1 VNLSGVFSP
10 VTTPFDDRGRVDTGA
25 LADNLARY
33 EVHGAT
39 GYLLLG
45 STGEAAYLDEEEKL
59 EVLRAARRAVPSA
72 RILMAG
78 VGLESTAATSRLAAL
93 AADCGADLALVIT
106 PFYFRSRM
114 SEEALRRHFEAV
126 AEASPIP
133 ILLYNVPKFTGL
145 VLPASVSEAL
155 AKHPNVA
162 GLKDSSGDLEKMR
175 EVLDRVPASFRVL
188 CGSVSVFA
196 PALALGAVGGVLAAA
211 DVVPEPL
218 VALYRAHVAGD
229 PGRARELQA
238 AVTETGRRIVDAAG
252 VPGIKAAMDL
262 RGLSGGP
269 PRPPLLAVS
278 HDERESI
285 RREVAR
291 LVDEGIVPSM
301 RCTLESS

>member
-1 VNLSGVFSP
+1 MNLSGVFPP

-25 LADNLARY
+25 LASNLARY
-33 EVHGAT
+33 EVHGAA

-45 STGEAAYLDEEEKL
+45 STGEAAYLEEEEKL
-59 EVLRAARRAVPSA
+59 EVLRAARRAVPA
-72 RILMAG
+72 GRILMAG
-78 VGLESTAATSRLAAL
+78 VGLESTAATVRLAAK
-93 AADCGADLALVIT
+93 ASDCGADLALVIT

-145 VLPASVSEAL
+145 ALPVSVAEAL

-162 GLKDSSGDLEKMR
+162 GLKDSSGDLEKMQ

-196 PALALGAVGGVLAAA
+196 PALAAGAVGGVLAAA

-229 PGRARELQA
+229 AGRAGELQA
-238 AVTETGRRIVDAAG
+238 AVTETGRRIVDAVG
-252 VPGIKAAMDL
+252 VPGIKAGMDV
-262 RGLSGGP
+262 RGLSGGA
-269 PRPPLLAVS
+269 PRPPLLPAS
-278 HDERESI
+278 PDECEAI
-285 RREVAR
+285 RRELAR
-291 LVDEGIVPSM
+291 LVDEGIVPAL
-301 RCTLESS
+301 RC

>member
-1 VNLSGVFSP
+1 VNLSGVFAP
-10 VTTPFDDRGRVDTGA
+10 VTTPYDDRGRVDTGA
-25 LADNLARY
+25 LAANLARY
-33 EVHGAT
+33 EAHGAA

-45 STGEAAYLDEEEKL
+45 STGEAAYLEEGEKL
-59 EVLRAARRAVPSA
+59 ELLRAARRAVPA
-72 RILMAG
+72 GRILMAG
-78 VGLESTAATSRLAAL
+78 VGLESTAATVQLARLAAE
-93 AADCGADLALVIT
+93 CGADCALVIT

-114 SEEALRRHFEAV
+114 SEEALTRHFEAV

-145 VLPASVSEAL
+145 VLPVSVAEAL

-229 PGRARELQA
+229 ATRAKSLQA
-238 AVTETGRRIVDAAG
+238 SVIETGRRVVDAAG

-262 RGLSGGP
+262 RGLSGGA
-269 PRPPLLAVS
+269 PRPPLLPVS
-278 HDERESI
+278 VDERESI
-285 RREVAR
+285 RREFER
-291 LVDEGIVPSM
+291 LVAEGIVPEL
-301 RCTLESS
+301 RC

>member
-1 VNLSGVFSP
+1 VNLSGVFPP
-10 VTTPFDDRGRVDTGA
+10 VTTPFDERGRVDTGA

-33 EVHGAT
+33 EAHGVA

-45 STGEAAYLDEEEKL
+45 STGEAAYIDEGEKL

-72 RILMAG
+72 RVLMAG
-78 VGLESTAATSRLAAL
+78 VGLESTAATARLATL

-114 SEEALRRHFEAV
+114 SEEALKRHFEAV

-145 VLPASVSEAL
+145 ALPASVAEAL

-188 CGSVSVFA
+188 CGSVSIFE
-196 PALALGAVGGVLAAA
+196 PALAAGAVGGVLAAA
-211 DVVPEPL
+211 DVVPETL

-229 PGRARELQA
+229 AGRARELQA
-238 AVTETGRRIVDAAG
+238 SVTETGRRIVDAVG
-252 VPGIKAAMDL
+252 VPGIKAGMDV

-269 PRPPLLAVS
+269 PRPPLLAAS
-278 HDERESI
+278 RDERESI

-291 LVDEGIVPSM
+291 LVDAGIVPAM
-301 RCTLESS
+301 RC

>member
-1 VNLSGVFSP
+1 MNLSGVFPP
-10 VTTPFDDRGRVDTGA
+10 VTTPFDDRGRVDTRA
-25 LADNLARY
+25 LAANLARY
-33 EVHGAT
+33 EAHGAA

-59 EVLRAARRAVPSA
+59 EVLRAARRAVPA
-72 RILMAG
+72 GRILMAG

-106 PFYFRSRM
+106 PFYFRSGM

-145 VLPASVSEAL
+145 VLPVSVAEAL

-211 DVVPEPL
+211 DVIPEPL
-218 VALYRAHVAGD
+218 VALYRAHVNGD
-229 PGRARELQA
+229 AGRAKALQA
-238 AVTETGRRIVDAAG
+238 SVTETGRRIVDAAG
-252 VPGIKAAMDL
+252 VPGIKAAMDV
-262 RGLSGGP
+262 RGLSGGS
-269 PRPPLLAVS
+269 PRPPLLPAS
-278 HDERESI
+278 ADERESI
-285 RREVAR
+285 RRELAR
-291 LVDEGIVPSM
+291 LVDEEVVPEL
-301 RCTLESS
+301 RC